1 MTSGWYPF
9 FRTVSKCIGRALVR
23 AEVSGM
29 AHIPRKGPFFLVS
42 NHESILD
49 PLLVQG
55 SCPRTVHFFAKSTQ
69 FSSSA
74 FFGWFLPRVAAIP
87 ARRYRVDPQSVRIAL
102 RALEHGDGVG
112 IYLEGERSWE
122 GALQPF
128 RRGSIRLILKA
139 GVPVV
144 PCCISGSYEAWPRW
158 TRSRWRGRV
167 HIRFGEPLLFGV
179 HDTRAERDAALESAT
194 GRLAKALRELRVEPS
209 AKHWPSSPWIK
220 PPEHRER

>member
-1 MTSGWYPF
+1 MTGGWYSA
-9 FRTVSKCIGRALVR
+9 FRVTSKGAGLVLTR
-23 AEVSGM
+23 LRVSGTVNV
-29 AHIPRKGPFFLVS
+29 PRAGPFILVA

-49 PLLVQG
+49 PILMLGV
-55 SCPRTVHFFAKSTQ
+55 CPRKVHFFAKSTQ
-69 FSSSA
+69 FSSSP
-74 FFGWFLPRVAAIP
+74 FFGWLLPRAAAIP

-102 RALEHGDGVG
+102 RALERGDGVG

-144 PCCISGSYEAWPRW
+144 PCCISGTYEAWPRW

-179 HDTRAERDAALESAT
+179 HDTRSARDAALESAT
-194 GRLAKALRELRVEPS
+194 GRLAKALRELRVEPPP
-209 AKHWPSSPWIK
+209 KPWPTGA
-220 PPEHRER
+220 RN